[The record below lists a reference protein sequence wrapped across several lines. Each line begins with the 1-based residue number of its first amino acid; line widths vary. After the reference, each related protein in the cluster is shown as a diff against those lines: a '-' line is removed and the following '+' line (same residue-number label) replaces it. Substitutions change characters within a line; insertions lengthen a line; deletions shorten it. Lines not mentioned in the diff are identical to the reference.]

1 MDQRKRLAGF
11 TSGPRDLRRQTR
23 EPRRHRFPFGDGER
37 CRPDGT
43 LAGRHILHDKP
54 AFWAS
59 DSYAPAMPVRTPVT
73 MPLDSADRSRIASRV
88 NGGRIIVDRAYLV
101 SARLSFGSLMMLT
114 T

>member
-1 MDQRKRLAGF
+1 MATFAARHVNLAGTGF
-11 TSGPRDLRRQTR
+11 HLATVSAAGA
-23 EPRRHRFPFGDGER
+23 
-37 CRPDGT
+37 GT
-43 LAGRHILHDKP
+43 LAGRHILHNKP

-101 SARLSFGSLMMLT
+101 SAADYRSSP
-114 T
+114 

>member
-1 MDQRKRLAGF
+1 MATFAPRHANLPGTGFHLATVSAAGAM
-11 TSGPRDLRRQTR
+11 
-23 EPRRHRFPFGDGER
+23 EPL
-37 CRPDGT
+37 
-43 LAGRHILHDKP
+43 LAVITFHDKP

-101 SARLSFGSLMMLT
+101 AAADYRSAA
-114 T
+114 